1 MICSYNNFEIEFWS
15 SLNDN
20 AIFFMIL
27 VLFDS
32 YEGYFF
38 LKKTSLN
45 SLGLHFIYLSRV
57 PNFWRRSWPSIYN
70 ETRQRD
76 CGRDTKTTQRVDT
89 SQREAGEQTRC
100 PGSRSCTYVAP
111 PYRGSLDSLVWVV
124 GAPGCYGYHTNQEP
138 AWGTLPCA
146 GNEDE
151 IDGFTA
157 VQA

>member
-1 MICSYNNFEIEFWS
+1 
-15 SLNDN
+15 
-20 AIFFMIL
+20 MIL

-89 SQREAGEQTRC
+89 SQREPESKRVV
-100 PGSRSCTYVAP
+100 RAP
-111 PYRGSLDSLVWVV
+111 ARARTLHRRTPAHRGSCCSLVWHGSSELPDATATTPTRSRRSRREERCRAQEMRTRSTGSPLSKHSYLRV
-124 GAPGCYGYHTNQEP
+124 G
-138 AWGTLPCA
+138 
-146 GNEDE
+146 E
-151 IDGFTA
+151 I
-157 VQA
+157 